1 MPSLN
6 TLSTHKNIPDTLI
19 QFTNTISPSLFCLF
33 VFSNETCLVVFV
45 LLPAVI
51 TDIHY
56 QLSYFQLVDN
66 DLRIIFIY
74 AEQPSSLRIPGC
86 FSDSES
92 FFFVFFSFL
101 SSIFFS
107 QVRNQ
112 SSQSRECLSSRTPT
126 HEGSFSSSLCCWLQ
140 TK

>member
-6 TLSTHKNIPDTLI
+6 PLSTHKNIPDTLI

-33 VFSNETCLVVFV
+33 VFSNERCLVVFV

-56 QLSYFQLVDN
+56 QLSFFQLVNN
-66 DLRIIFIY
+66 DLRIIFIF
-74 AEQPSSLRIPGC
+74 AEQPSSVRIPEC

-92 FFFVFFSFL
+92 SFFRTFS
-101 SSIFFS
+101 
-107 QVRNQ
+107 
-112 SSQSRECLSSRTPT
+112 
-126 HEGSFSSSLCCWLQ
+126 H
-140 TK
+140 